1 MGGAFRNRLL
11 LQIIVF
17 FCCLVYSQGR
27 LFDLI
32 CQVDSGMNLIFAGLK
47 VASKLQA
54 LSIPSLPQRTSLF
67 TELKGCVPVKYKA
80 WVPPGSFEMVFYIL

>member
-1 MGGAFRNRLL
+1 MGGAFRNGLL
-11 LQIIVF
+11 LQTIVL
-17 FCCLVYSQGR
+17 FCCLVYSQESV
-27 LFDLI
+27 FDLI
-32 CQVDSGMNLIFAGLK
+32 CWGDSGINLIFAGLK